1 MTYDEWLKTVLL
13 TIIPH
18 ERGYKM
24 AEERTEYRTV
34 PDALLSNVPLP

>member
-1 MTYDEWLKTVLL
+1 LL